1 VPGPTAATIAV
12 NTPMEVSRVG
22 VLGFYQRPL
31 SGSDSLKQAPCREPR
46 SLSHFQQ
53 SATSV
58 RGVEF
63 DGVGFEYRRAR
74 ANITSV
80 GSASSS

>member
-31 SGSDSLKQAPCREPR
+31 SGPASLKQAPCREPR
-46 SLSHFQQ
+46 SLSRFQQ
-53 SATSV
+53 TATSYAF
-58 RGVEF
+58 RDEQ
-63 DGVGFEYRRAR
+63 DELLRAVV
-74 ANITSV
+74 ND
-80 GSASSS
+80 